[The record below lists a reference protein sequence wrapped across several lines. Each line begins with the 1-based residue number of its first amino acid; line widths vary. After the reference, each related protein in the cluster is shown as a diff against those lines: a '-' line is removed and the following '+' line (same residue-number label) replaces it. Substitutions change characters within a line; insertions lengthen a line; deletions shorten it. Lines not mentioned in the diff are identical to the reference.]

1 MLKLVD
7 DAAIAAAIASGL
19 DPDLHRTIA
28 ARRAQLLQDTGG
40 DYDIS
45 DLAHWIVVAPGDGLP
60 AIEPEL
66 GVSLYPDPPW
76 EWVLHHGS
84 HFEAAI
90 VIDDSGFGSVLL
102 VPDAQGV
109 DHDLLKLLRMH
120 AQRANPPKKASS
132 G

>member
-19 DPDLHRTIA
+19 DPDLHLTIA
-28 ARRAQLLQDTGG
+28 TRRAQLLQDTGG
-40 DYDIS
+40 DYDVS
-45 DLAHWIVVAPGDGLP
+45 DLANWIVVAPGDGLP
-60 AIEPEL
+60 AIETEL
-66 GVSLYPDPPW
+66 GLSLYPDPPW

-90 VIDDSGFGSVLL
+90 VTDDSGFGIVLL

-109 DHDLLKLLRMH
+109 DGDLLELLRVH
-120 AQRANPPKKASS
+120 ARHPSGTKNASS
-132 G
+132 A